1 MTRAQAPPAADAALA
16 GSPVARRLLRE
27 APERLGRLDVVG
39 PAGTGKSVLLHALA
53 DVMERAGHTVLRELP
68 EPGRAVDA
76 RAALLV
82 DDAHRLSP
90 ADLTR
95 LTRWPGARSACSSSP
110 TARGPARTACPRSA
124 RPWRCR
130 GRRSSS
136 ARSTAAASRHGWC
149 TCSATGLRDRRT
161 PSSTWC

>member
-1 MTRAQAPPAADAALA
+1 VTRAQAPPAADAALA

-68 EPGRAVDA
+68 QPGRAVDA

-95 LTRWPGARSACSSSP
+95 LTTLAEGEVGVLVVAHRPW
-110 TARGPARTACPRSA
+110 PARTACPRSA
-124 RPWRCR
+124 RPWRCH

-136 ARSTAAASRHGWC
+136 ARSTAAASRRGWC

-161 PSSTWC
+161 RSSTWC